1 MYDSKEAT
9 WLLQEKYG
17 GEKTE
22 GFFADLV
29 ALQNGTPLAYL
40 IGYMPFLDC
49 RIYLD
54 SHPLIP
60 RPETEYW
67 TEKVIDTIRAST
79 SPDTQ
84 LRILDLCAGSGA
96 IGVAIAKALPH
107 VHLTFAEIDATHLPT
122 IRRNIKHNLPEEHW
136 EKHTIVQSDLFT
148 PMHTTKARSA
158 SLGMFD
164 YIVSNPPYIDP
175 EKNTADT
182 SVVSNEPHNAL
193 YGGKNGMEYITRILH
208 EAPAHLKASGQLW
221 IEHEPTQV
229 SALKALAQTRKLH
242 VQTYPDQYSTLR
254 YSVVTH
260 NMAQ

>member
-1 MYDSKEAT
+1 MLTQEQQ
-9 WLLQEKYG
+9 WLLQEKYR

-22 GFFADLV
+22 GFFADLEE
-29 ALQNGTPLAYL
+29 LRNGTPLAYL
-40 IGYMPFLDC
+40 IGHIPFLDC

-54 SHPLIP
+54 SFPLIP

-67 TEKVIDTIRAST
+67 TEKVIDNIRAT
-79 SPDTQ
+79 RSPNTQ

-96 IGVAIAKALPH
+96 IGVALAKALPYAH
-107 VHLTFAEIDATHLPT
+107 VTFVEIELAHLPT
-122 IRRNIKHNLPEEHW
+122 IRKNIQHNLPAEQW
-136 EKHTIVQSDLFT
+136 RKHTIVQSDLFS
-148 PMHTTKARSA
+148 PMHTAETAA
-158 SLGMFD
+158 TSLGTFD

-175 EKNTADT
+175 DKNTADA
-182 SVVSNEPHNAL
+182 SVVSHEPHTAL

-208 EAPAHLKASGQLW
+208 EAPVHLSVSGQLW

-229 SALKALAQTRKLH
+229 SALQALAQTRKLRI
-242 VQTYPDQYSTLR
+242 QTYPDQYSTLR